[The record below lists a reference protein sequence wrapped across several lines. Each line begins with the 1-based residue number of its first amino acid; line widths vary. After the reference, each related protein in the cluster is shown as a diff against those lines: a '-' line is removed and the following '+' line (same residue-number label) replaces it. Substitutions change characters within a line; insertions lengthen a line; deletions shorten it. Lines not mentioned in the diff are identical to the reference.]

1 MLKKSIRTHFSII
14 SLMISTLVLSGCT
27 HSPSVTPVST
37 IQKNFTNDFD
47 VDILKDAITKAAE
60 KNNWDILDPSAQSIN
75 LKKTYTAKKRNI
87 TSLRTKRWSGLV
99 VKNEIYVNV
108 DVNKNFFRI
117 KPSQKH
123 EQSFKSDCQRK
134 HFNEE
139 LANLE
144 NAIYLELVP
153 YLL

>member
-14 SLMISTLVLSGCT
+14 LLMISTLVLSGCT

-47 VDILKDAITKAAE
+47 VDRLKDAITKAAE
-60 KNNWDILDPSAQSIN
+60 KNDWDILDPSAQSIN
-75 LKKTYTAKKRNI
+75 LKKTYTIKKRDI
-87 TSLRTKRWSGLV
+87 SSLRIKRWHRPA

-108 DVNKNFFRI
+108 DVNKKFFMI

-123 EQSFKSDCQRK
+123 VQSFKSDCQRK
-134 HFNEE
+134 YFNEE

-144 NAIYLELVP
+144 NAIYLELVS